1 MSASVLLSLDVMEGA
16 TLIRFFFLFIKF
28 ESTFQII
35 KKSFAEKLS
44 LGWAI
49 TITAAPYKLFSKKL

>member
-16 TLIRFFFLFIKF
+16 TLIRFFLFIKF